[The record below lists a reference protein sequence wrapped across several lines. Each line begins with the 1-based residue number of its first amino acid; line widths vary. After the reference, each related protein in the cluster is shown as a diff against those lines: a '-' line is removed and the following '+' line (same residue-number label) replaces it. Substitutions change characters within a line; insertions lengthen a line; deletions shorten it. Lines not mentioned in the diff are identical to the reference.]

1 MATQK
6 SLWDTTCSENMY
18 SMQLD
23 RVGGMAYAQ
32 ALELPL
38 AQMQEMLSKTSL
50 KAARRAPQ
58 FTKR

>member
-1 MATQK
+1 
-6 SLWDTTCSENMY
+6 
-18 SMQLD
+18 MQLG

-32 ALELPL
+32 ALELLL
-38 AQMQEMLSKTSL
+38 AQMQEMLGKTSL